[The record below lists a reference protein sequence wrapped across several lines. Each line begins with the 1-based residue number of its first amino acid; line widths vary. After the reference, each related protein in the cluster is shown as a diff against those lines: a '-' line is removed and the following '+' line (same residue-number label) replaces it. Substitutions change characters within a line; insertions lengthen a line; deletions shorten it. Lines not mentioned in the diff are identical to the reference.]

1 MEKQLTLPGTIAKMN
16 QLACKQQFLNVKYL
30 DGRELSWK
38 TYPSGYICENGSR
51 LNAGSGPKSDM
62 PPIDRLYEARLNSK
76 SGLQEL

>member
-30 DGRELSWK
+30 DGRDLSWK

-51 LNAGSGPKSDM
+51 LNAGSGPNWDM